1 MQGHEDFVGLYAM
14 AKIDA
19 DSLVG
24 AIKDTLFRM
33 NIKLTNC
40 HGQSYDGAS
49 NMSGTRNG
57 VAAQIAR
64 EEN

>member
-1 MQGHEDFVGLYAM
+1 MQGYVDFFGLYAM
-14 AKIDA
+14 AKLDA

-49 NMSGTRNG
+49 NMSRTMNG
-57 VAAQIAR
+57 VATQIPR
-64 EEN
+64 EKN